1 MKGISVVGF
10 QFQDVAADEYTRNE
24 NELRD
29 HLTSGRVRPHVGAV
43 YPLTETAQALQ
54 HVADGRAIGKVLIDL
69 T

>member
-1 MKGISVVGF
+1 MLGF
-10 QFQDVAADEYTRNE
+10 QFQDVPADEFTRNE
-24 NELRD
+24 EELRD

-43 YPLTETAQALQ
+43 YPLTETVQALE